1 MFKDKLNKYYQ
12 NITPEQLEKLE
23 EYYMLLKE
31 HSSQYNLTAIKE
43 EDEIVIKH
51 FYDSL
56 VFNEALELT
65 SEADLNILD
74 MGTGAGFP
82 GLVAAI
88 MNESSHFT
96 LVDSVGKKV
105 NFIKIVV
112 EKLKLKNV
120 IAIHARSEALGQDP
134 IYRETFDVGIA
145 RSVAYL
151 PALSEYLLPLIKLG
165 GRMIVTKEAP
175 YEEELS
181 DSTKALRILGGKL
194 LKEDIYELPVYG
206 NKRVFLTFNKD
217 KKTPS
222 EYPRREGIPTR
233 KPI

>member
-1 MFKDKLNKYYQ
+1 MFKEKLIKYYQ
-12 NITPEQLEKLE
+12 NITPEQLEMLE
-23 EYYMLLKE
+23 EYYILLKD

-56 VFNEALELT
+56 IFNEALEIVN
-65 SEADLNILD
+65 EADLNILD

-88 MNESSHFT
+88 MNESCHFT

-112 EKLKLKNV
+112 EQLKLKNV
-120 IAIHARSEALGQDP
+120 KAIHARSEALGQDP
-134 IYRETFDVGIA
+134 TYRETFDVGIA

-151 PALSEYLLPLIKLG
+151 PALSEYLLPLIRLG

-175 YEEELS
+175 YVEELT
-181 DSTKALRILGGKL
+181 DSNKALKILGGKL
-194 LKEDIYELPVYG
+194 VKENIYELPVYG
-206 NKRVFLTFNKD
+206 NKRVFLTFTKD
-217 KKTPS
+217 KKTPL

>member
-1 MFKDKLNKYYQ
+1 MFKEKLIKYYKK
-12 NITPEQLEKLE
+12 ITPEQLDMLE
-23 EYYMLLKE
+23 DYYILLAE
-31 HSSQYNLTAIKE
+31 HSKQYNLTAIKE

-56 VFNEALELT
+56 IFNEALELV
-65 SEADLNILD
+65 AGDNLNILD

-88 MNESSHFT
+88 MNESCHFT

-105 NFIKIVV
+105 NFVKIVV
-112 EKLKLKNV
+112 EKLQLKNV
-120 IAIHARSEALGQDP
+120 IAIHTRSEALGQDSA
-134 IYRETFDVGIA
+134 YRETFDIGIA

-165 GRMIVTKEAP
+165 GRMIVTKEVP

-181 DSTKALRILGGKL
+181 DSTKALKILGGKL
-194 LKEDIYELPVYG
+194 NKEQRYELPIYG
-206 NKRVFLTFNKD
+206 NKRVFLNFLKD
-217 KKTPS
+217 SKTPI

>member
-1 MFKDKLNKYYQ
+1 MFKDKLIKYYK
-12 NITPEQLEKLE
+12 NITPEQLEMLE
-23 EYYMLLKE
+23 EYYILLKE
-31 HSSQYNLTAIKE
+31 HSKQYNLTAIKE

-56 VFNEALELT
+56 IFYDAIDILNK
-65 SEADLNILD
+65 SELNIVD

-88 MNESSHFT
+88 MNQSCHFT

-105 NFIKIVV
+105 NFIKVV
-112 EKLKLKNV
+112 ADHLNLKNV
-120 IAIHARSEALGQDP
+120 EALHTRSEVLGQDSQ
-134 IYRETFDVGIA
+134 YRETFDVGIA

-151 PALSEYLLPLIKLG
+151 PALSEYLLPLIKLD

-181 DSTKALRILGGKL
+181 DSSKALKILGGKL
-194 LKEDIYELPVYG
+194 VKEDIYELPVYG

>member
-1 MFKDKLNKYYQ
+1 MFKEKLIKYYQ
-12 NITPEQLEKLE
+12 NITPEQLEMLE
-23 EYYMLLKE
+23 EYYNLLKD
-31 HSSQYNLTAIKE
+31 HSRQYNLTAIKE

-56 VFNEALELT
+56 IFNEALELDN
-65 SEADLNILD
+65 EADLSILD

-82 GLVAAI
+82 GLVVAI
-88 MNESSHFT
+88 MNEYCHFT

-112 EKLKLKNV
+112 EQLKLKNV
-120 IAIHARSEALGQDP
+120 KAIHARSEALGQDP

-175 YEEELS
+175 YEEELT
-181 DSTKALRILGGKL
+181 DSTKALKILGGKL
-194 LKEDIYELPVYG
+194 VKENMYELPVYG
-206 NKRVFLTFNKD
+206 NKRVLLTFTKD
-217 KKTPS
+217 KKTPL